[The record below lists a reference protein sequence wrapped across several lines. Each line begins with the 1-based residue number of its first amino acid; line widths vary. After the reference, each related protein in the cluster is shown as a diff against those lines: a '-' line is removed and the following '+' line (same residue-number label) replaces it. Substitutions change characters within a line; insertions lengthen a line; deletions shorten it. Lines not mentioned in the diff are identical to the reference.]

1 MLGIKH
7 KISHIIGTQK
17 AKQLVDTI
25 LDTRIYALGIVV
37 GIITAAVCIP
47 FRMLVSEAA
56 IIREN

>member
-7 KISHIIGTQK
+7 KISHLIGTEK
-17 AKQLVDTI
+17 AKQLFETI

-56 IIREN
+56 TLREH